1 MLEVNPLL
9 CPDEM
14 PLPEVSLRS
23 QTRSFAVREGGQFV
37 ADLEGAGNEDLR
49 VQRNE
54 WLHQLHET
62 GQARIRKAILFVLLM
77 RSVVALSFR
86 FIKVQPR

>member
-23 QTRSFAVREGGQFV
+23 QTRRFTVREGGQFV

-54 WLHQLHET
+54 WLHQLYVTTYGREF
-62 GQARIRKAILFVLLM
+62 ALPSSIILFARKLG
-77 RSVVALSFR
+77 ALSLRVF
-86 FIKVQPR
+86 